1 MFQSGNMMCRSC
13 NSKQKQKK
21 KIGVRN
27 CEKRKKYMVRE
38 SENLEKESNEA
49 SDDGV
54 MLKAK
59 PDLSHKPRSPLLHY
73 S

>member
-1 MFQSGNMMCRSC
+1 
-13 NSKQKQKK
+13 
-21 KIGVRN
+21 
-27 CEKRKKYMVRE
+27 MVRE